1 VDWVVQGALEAPA
14 SERAKKVREA
24 RWLISMEK
32 EPRDRSWFL
41 GVLFEGLG
49 EVDAIGHYAEAA
61 RLGRQDA
68 EPRLVAMLKHH
79 SCAFRSRA
87 AETLADL
94 RLVRQTEALWAL
106 WREGGAD
113 DEAPLFGRGCD
124 SKAAATLALE
134 RLRQ

>member
-68 EPRLVAMLKHH
+68 EPRLVAMLNTTAARFAGAPPK
-79 SCAFRSRA
+79 RSRTCGWCARPRRCGRCGAKA
-87 AETLADL
+87 APTTK
-94 RLVRQTEALWAL
+94 RLSS
-106 WREGGAD
+106 G
-113 DEAPLFGRGCD
+113 
-124 SKAAATLALE
+124 AAATP
-134 RLRQ
+134 RLPPRWRSSV